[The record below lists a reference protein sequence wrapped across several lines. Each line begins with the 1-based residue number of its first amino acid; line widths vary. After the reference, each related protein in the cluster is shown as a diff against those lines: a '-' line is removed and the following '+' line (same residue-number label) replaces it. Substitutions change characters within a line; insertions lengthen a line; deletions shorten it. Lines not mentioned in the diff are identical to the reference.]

1 MRKITIREAKRTF
14 KVAIIGSK
22 GVGKSGEYFYAY
34 FSPWLTASSFKTPCS
49 LCVAFRYVGFF
60 KYMCK
65 WDTYINKFGT
75 LHQHIH
81 TFEVNL

>member
-1 MRKITIREAKRTF
+1 MTSTIMRKITIREAKRTF

-22 GVGKSGEYFYAY
+22 GVGKSGEYFHAY
-34 FSPWLTASSFKTPCS
+34 FSHW
-49 LCVAFRYVGFF
+49 LCVAFRYVSFF
-60 KYMCK
+60 RYICR
-65 WDTYINKFGT
+65 WDTCINKFGT